1 MSSVS
6 EIPILRVGFL
16 ASISKEKSGTD
27 LVDMVV
33 QLFLFLDHSVKEI
46 FATLASGPERSLCA
60 MFSYA
65 YVGLYLV
72 AQEQGALSH
81 IANEGF
87 ASWFRICLWKVPWP
101 SFIIS
106 STITAIWCCD
116 LFQKLPW

>member
-6 EIPILRVGFL
+6 EIPILRVVFL
-16 ASISKEKSGTD
+16 ASIIKEKSGTD

-46 FATLASGPERSLCA
+46 FATLASGSERSLCA
-60 MFSYA
+60 MFSDA
-65 YVGLYLV
+65 YVGLYLLTL
-72 AQEQGALSH
+72 EQGALSH
-81 IANEGF
+81 MANGGF
-87 ASWFRICLWKVPWP
+87 ASWFCICLWKIPWP
-101 SFIIS
+101 SFTI